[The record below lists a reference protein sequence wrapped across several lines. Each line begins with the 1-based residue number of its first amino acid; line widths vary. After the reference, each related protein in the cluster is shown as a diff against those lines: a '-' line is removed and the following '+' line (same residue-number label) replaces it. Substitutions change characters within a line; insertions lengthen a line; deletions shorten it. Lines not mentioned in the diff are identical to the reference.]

1 MHPIVSSIRSL
12 LDEHQTP
19 YTFMEHEAGTTS
31 EEMAAIRKDYSLSEG
46 AKALILMTD
55 IGFIQV
61 VVPGDKKFKNSKLRK
76 VIHTKDIR
84 FATPEELATL
94 TDGVLPGAVPPFGN
108 LFNLSVYADT
118 TLFDNK
124 HIVFNCG
131 ERTASIAM
139 QSEDY
144 KAVVCP
150 IVADIAATEA

>member
-1 MHPIVSSIRSL
+1 
-12 LDEHQTP
+12 
-19 YTFMEHEAGTTS
+19 MEHEAGTTS
-31 EEMAAIRKDYSLSEG
+31 EEMAIIRKDYSLSEG

-84 FATPEELATL
+84 FATPEELGVL
-94 TDGVLPGAVPPFGN
+94 TDGILPGAVPPFGN
-108 LFNLSVYADT
+108 LFNLSVYADA
-118 TLFDNK
+118 TLFDNE

-139 QSEDY
+139 RPEDY

-150 IVADIAATEA
+150 IVADIAAD